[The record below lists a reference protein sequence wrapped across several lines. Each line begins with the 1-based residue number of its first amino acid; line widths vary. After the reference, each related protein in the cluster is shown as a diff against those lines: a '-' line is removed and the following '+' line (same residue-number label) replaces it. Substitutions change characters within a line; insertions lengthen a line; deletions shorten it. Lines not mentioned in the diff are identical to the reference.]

1 MHHFGEHYNTFYFVK
16 YQKRV
21 FNKNIELMKKVIFGL
36 LIMLTCPA
44 MAQWYNRTI
53 SHNTL
58 EREYRLYI
66 PENFQPSQSTS
77 LIMALHG
84 MSDTSVAFSKTI
96 NIERLANQEQ
106 IIVVCPQALHDTI
119 LGHAAWNSGAGIGP
133 GKQFNESVDDV
144 DFIRTLIVKVS
155 EQYAIAPDKVFAFGF
170 SMGGFMVQRLA
181 LELNDK
187 ITVFASVAGTIGESL
202 LPILETISVRP
213 VSIAHFHGTR
223 DSVVAYGN
231 NAYGNNVSMMLAFW
245 KKNNKSKPEAEHHFF
260 PDRINDG
267 FTVDHYRYTSEFNNA
282 IIELFKINGGFH
294 RWLNDENNSDISYT
308 DEIWKFFKQNHIRL
322 SKKTFAD
329 PDTEFVV
336 YPNPIDGNEFT
347 IKLSANVPSPDT
359 AFVVSVYDNLG
370 RTILQ
375 KECVFLLGESR
386 IITTV
391 LKKGIYLMEI
401 KNKENFKRSFTK
413 IVAN

>member
-1 MHHFGEHYNTFYFVK
+1 
-16 YQKRV
+16 
-21 FNKNIELMKKVIFGL
+21 MKKVIFGL